1 MSTLSKWALYITSAL
16 VAWPLAAQ
24 NFGEIT
30 GAVSDST
37 GAVVTRAAV
46 TVMSTAT
53 NQVRRATTN
62 DTGNYSVPFLVPGVY
77 DISVENPGF
86 KVASRKGVVLQIG
99 AVARIDFSLEVG
111 EVSQQVEVAGGAP
124 LLATEN
130 TALGTVIENRRIV
143 ELPLNGRNYLQLVTL
158 SPNVTTEG
166 GAGGGGG
173 LQGGTRTQTS
183 LSVAGQRLE
192 FNRYTLDG
200 VENTDPNFNSYIIQ
214 PSVDALQEFKVQTGV
229 YSAEFGVGSSQINV
243 TTKPGT
249 NQFHGTAFEFLR
261 NSALDAREWLQSQ
274 GSKNPF
280 RRNQYGFTL
289 GGPIVIP
296 KVFNGRDKLFFLSN
310 FEELRD
316 RTTTLVNATT
326 APLSMR
332 NGDFSGQRAIYDPL
346 SRTYNA
352 AGIAVTATPFAGNAL
367 PRSRLNPVTIRMLE
381 FYPEPTLP
389 SAGLN
394 RNFFRNAQAPT
405 DSSQF
410 NQRVDWVENNKSS
423 WFGRYSWGDE
433 IQIPASTFLTDS
445 LQVATKV
452 RQAMVSNTRIV
463 STATVNE
470 ARLAYNQ
477 FNNDL
482 VSYFANK
489 RDVQSDLKIPGL
501 FSPSPLAYGVP
512 QATLGGGLNSFGGVT
527 PWVTRNATFQF
538 TDNFSIIRGRHS
550 IKFGG
555 EVRRDRYNQ
564 YGNQKVTGE
573 FGFDGQSTF
582 DPARRST
589 TGYIFADYML
599 GSTNLAA
606 RVTAMANGMLR
617 RSSYYGYI
625 QDDWKIKSNLTLNVG
640 LRYENSPP
648 WHDKY
653 RGIMN
658 VKLFDLGVGPS
669 GILSGT
675 KVPILVRPGKGD
687 FYEGL
692 NFHFADGQITQS
704 GDELMGRGLVNR
716 DNNNFAPRLGLSYS
730 PTNRWTIRAGGGIFY
745 VQDIGNPTF
754 DLSRNLAGRDLY
766 IPSVEVRTASM
777 SDPWLEERASASCT
791 GWSGACLVAPQYL
804 AVVQDNRTG
813 YVTQWLFNIQ
823 REITPN
829 LVLETGYQ
837 GNQGHKLLRFVFYNQ
852 PIVKSGPTDTRT
864 VAQRQPWPAYG
875 RIMDETGADNSN
887 YHAASAKLTQRFS
900 KGLTYLVGFTWS
912 KSIDLGSAA
921 RTNSGDNLQP
931 VNSYDL
937 RAERGLSQFHVGR
950 RFVASYVYELP
961 FGAGKPLMNQGVAG
975 KILGG
980 WQLGGIL
987 TFADG
992 APTSVGMIADTA
1004 SLNANGN
1011 RPDATGSSP
1020 FPAIRTPQKFWDVA
1034 AFNPTSPDLNWR
1046 PGTVSR
1052 ETLRRPGTRIA
1063 DLSLGRNIRIH
1074 ESHSLNVRFEAFDST
1089 NHPNWNT
1096 PSTDARSAAVFGV
1109 ITTAK
1114 PMRQLQFGLKY
1125 AF

>member
-1 MSTLSKWALYITSAL
+1 MPKTST
-16 VAWPLAAQ
+16 WPLLLLVSLRLHAQ

-30 GAVSDST
+30 GTISDSS
-37 GAVVTRAAV
+37 GAVVTRA
-46 TVMSTAT
+46 TVTAT
-53 NQVRRATTN
+53 NSSTN
-62 DTGNYSVPFLVPGVY
+62 QKRTVTANETGNYSLPFLSPGSY
-77 DISVENPGF
+77 DVRAESAGF
-86 KVASRKGVVLQIG
+86 KVATRSGLTLQIG
-99 AVARIDFSLEVG
+99 ATARIDFNLEVG
-111 EVSQQVEVAGGAP
+111 EVSQQIEVSGGAP
-124 LLATEN
+124 LLATET

-166 GAGGGGG
+166 GAGGAGG

-200 VENTDPNFNSYIIQ
+200 VENTDPNFNSYIIL
-214 PSVDALQEFKVQTGV
+214 PSVDALQEFKVQTGI

-243 TTKPGT
+243 TTKAGG
-249 NQFHGTAFEFLR
+249 NQFHGALFEFFR
-261 NSALDAREWLQSQ
+261 NSSLDAREWLQST
-274 GSKNPF
+274 GNKNPF
-280 RRNQYGFTL
+280 RRNQYGFTIS
-289 GGPIVIP
+289 GPIVIP
-296 KVFNGRDKLFFLSN
+296 KIFHGKDKLFFMSN
-310 FEELRD
+310 FEQLKD
-316 RTTTLVNATT
+316 RTTTLVNATNAT
-326 APLSMR
+326 VAMR
-332 NGDFSGQRAIYDPL
+332 NGDFSDQRAIFDPL

-352 AGIAVTATPFAGNAL
+352 SGIAQTATAFPGNIV
-367 PRSRLNPVTIRMLE
+367 PRPRLNAVSISMLE
-381 FYPEPTLP
+381 FYPEPNVAG
-389 SAGLN
+389 AGLS
-394 RNFFRNAQAPT
+394 RNFVRNAQSPT
-405 DSSQF
+405 DTSQF
-410 NQRVDWVENNKSS
+410 NQRIDWIDSTKSS
-423 WFGRYSWGDE
+423 WFGRFSWGDE
-433 IQIPASTFLTDS
+433 LQIPTATFLTDS
-445 LQVATKV
+445 LQVATRV
-452 RQAMVSNTRIV
+452 RQAMISNTRIL
-463 STATVNE
+463 TATTVNE
-470 ARLAYNQ
+470 ARFAFNQ

-489 RDVQSDLKIPGL
+489 RDVQADLKIPGL

-527 PWVTRNATFQF
+527 PWISRNSTFQF
-538 TDNFSIIRGRHS
+538 TDNLSIIHGRHS
-550 IKFGG
+550 IKMGG

-599 GSTNLAA
+599 GSLNLAA

-617 RSSYYGYI
+617 RSSYYGFI
-625 QDDWKIKSNLTLNVG
+625 QDDWKITPKITINMG
-640 LRYENSPP
+640 LRYENSRV

-658 VKLFDLGVGPS
+658 VQLFDLGVDSNGLKP
-669 GILSGT
+669 GT
-675 KVPILVRPGKGD
+675 KVPMLTRPGDGD

-692 NFHFADGQITQS
+692 NFHFADGQMTQS
-704 GDELMGRGLVNR
+704 GDQHMGRGLVNN
-716 DNNNFAPRLGLSYS
+716 DNNNFAPRLGISYS
-730 PTNRWTIRAGGGIFY
+730 PTARWTLRAGGGIFY

-754 DLSRNLAGRDLY
+754 DMSRNLAGRDLY
-766 IPSVEVRTASM
+766 IPSIEVRTASM
-777 SDPWLEERASASCT
+777 SDPWAEERASASCT
-791 GWSGACLVAPQYL
+791 GWSGPCLVAPQYL
-804 AVVQDNRTG
+804 AVVQNNRTP

-823 REITPN
+823 HEITKN

-864 VAQRQPWPAYG
+864 VAQRQPWPTYG

-900 KGLTYLVGFTWS
+900 KGLTYLVAFTWS

-921 RTNSGDNLQP
+921 RTNAGDNLQP

-937 RAERGLSQFHVGR
+937 RAERGLSQFNVGR
-950 RFVASYVYELP
+950 RFVASAMYELP
-961 FGAGKPLMNQGVAG
+961 FGAGKPFANQGVAS
-975 KILGG
+975 KIAGG
-980 WQLGGIL
+980 WQVGGIF

-992 APTSVGMIADTA
+992 APTSIAMIADTA

-1011 RPDATGSSP
+1011 RPDATGISP
-1020 FPAIRTPQKFWDVA
+1020 FPAHPTPQKFWDVA
-1034 AFNPTSPDLNWR
+1034 AFNASSPDLNWR
-1046 PGTVSR
+1046 PGNVSR
-1052 ETLRRPGTRIA
+1052 ETLRRPGTRLA
-1063 DLSLGRNIRIH
+1063 DLSLARNIRIH
-1074 ESHSLNVRFEAFDST
+1074 ENHSLSVRFEAFNST

-1096 PSTDARSAAVFGV
+1096 PSTDPRSAAVFGV
-1109 ITTAK
+1109 ITSAR

-1125 AF
+1125 LF